1 MAWREHSEPDQPW
14 IPSVSRLEFLQCP
27 VLVSKGG
34 GGAHSDHGIF
44 HPFILDEADFE

>member
-27 VLVSKGG
+27 VLVSKGRT
-34 GGAHSDHGIF
+34 HSDHGIF
-44 HPFILDEADFE
+44 HSFILDKADFE